1 MPKQKN
7 KQYSFKW
14 NEKIYNNHHPFN
26 LNDKNELCID
36 LRNNNFMLQ
45 FYHGLF
51 VIVPIDVVNDYRP
64 FPPPRVEYNKRT
76 QSSSFKPFN
85 CKFNNNIWL
94 SYVID
99 RRYLYNENIKYKYLT
114 YVSNFNELNLMSKNR
129 LIWHHFDL
137 TFNKVVVIISTNIFD
152 KFSTTNINYET
163 IPYFHN
169 NIDYYVDLLPLHMM
183 HLIYC
188 YEYCNLYL
196 KTLIDKIKDYDNDNN
211 DNNILCDVLNII
223 DE

>member
-85 CKFNNNIWL
+85 CKLIIIYGYHML
-94 SYVID
+94 LID
-99 RRYLYNENIKYKYLT
+99 DIYIMKI
-114 YVSNFNELNLMSKNR
+114 LN
-129 LIWHHFDL
+129 
-137 TFNKVVVIISTNIFD
+137 TNI
-152 KFSTTNINYET
+152 
-163 IPYFHN
+163 
-169 NIDYYVDLLPLHMM
+169 
-183 HLIYC
+183 
-188 YEYCNLYL
+188 
-196 KTLIDKIKDYDNDNN
+196 
-211 DNNILCDVLNII
+211 
-223 DE
+223 